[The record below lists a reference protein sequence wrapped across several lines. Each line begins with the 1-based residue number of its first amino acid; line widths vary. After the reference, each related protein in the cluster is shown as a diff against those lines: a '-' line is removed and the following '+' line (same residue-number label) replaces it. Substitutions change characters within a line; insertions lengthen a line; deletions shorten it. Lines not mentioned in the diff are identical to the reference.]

1 MQISSISMF
10 KVQNTQQNTAVRGER
25 TQQYIQNAGDTFC
38 KSTNNVAFKGDDN
51 IGLLP
56 QKITPLTRKEAVKQ
70 GYTCVS
76 TAEELQKA
84 LNINE
89 KVCLMKDIKLN
100 PNSENNWNP
109 IAEFSNEFN
118 GNGFAITGVRINQPN
133 KDYVGLFGK
142 LEFSTNVGNL
152 ILTDAKIAGRDK
164 VGGLA
169 GEIFNFARVVN
180 NHIEA
185 DVTGKDWVGGL
196 AGEIFN
202 HAKAVNNHIEADV
215 TGKEYVGGLT
225 GFMCDSAATENNH
238 IEAFVTGEQ
247 DVGGL
252 AGFMCDSASAVNNHI
267 EADVTGKHWVG
278 GLAGFM
284 CDSASAV
291 NNHIEADVTGKE
303 YVGGLAGWLDNYT
316 KIENNRCLL
325 KIKQVAEQPHH
336 PETA

>member
-169 GEIFNFARVVN
+169 GEIFN
-180 NHIEA
+180 
-185 DVTGKDWVGGL
+185 
-196 AGEIFN
+196 

-225 GFMCDSAATENNH
+225 GFVCDSAATENNH

-247 DVGGL
+247 D
-252 AGFMCDSASAVNNHI
+252 
-267 EADVTGKHWVG
+267 VG